1 MTRVQNVIL
10 ILALV
15 CAPMRCVA
23 LSYTPYG
30 GMSEAPMI
38 QMQSTSVWAS
48 QRSDMQATRTQGSGG
63 FYTSA
68 SAVRGGVTTYDTYN
82 PAEDG
87 CRVNAPRRMPGVPDI
102 FPTPIGD
109 GWEVWLFMA
118 ILAAGYG
125 FVKERRNKSEE
136 LRAKIELL

>member
-23 LSYTPYG
+23 LSYTPCG

-38 QMQSTSVWAS
+38 QMRSTSVWAS
-48 QRSDMQATRTQGSGG
+48 QSSDMQVTRTQGSGG

-82 PAEDG
+82 PAEG

-118 ILAAGYG
+118 ILAAGYAAW
-125 FVKERRNKSEE
+125 RR
-136 LRAKIELL
+136 RRDGIPT